1 MCGIFGYFQ
10 RKGRGLS
17 ARQLEKMQ
25 HRLYHRGPDG
35 QGLFDRAP
43 GMAIGNNR
51 LAIIDVEGGDQP
63 FFTRDGKV
71 GLVQNGEIYNY
82 IELREDLIARG
93 VELHTHSD
101 TEVLLHMF
109 LEFGPDFVHQLTGM
123 FTIAV
128 ADGRDG
134 TLWIYRDPL
143 GVKPMFITEFDG
155 DILFASEIKA
165 LLDCDIPRV
174 VDTEALHHYMTFG
187 YVPAPWTMFKGV
199 RHLMPGHRMC
209 ITKDAVRTECWWDLS
224 TQQTQPITQD
234 EFNDRFIN
242 LMRRSVELRMRADV
256 PFGAFL
262 SGGLDSS
269 TIVGLMQQQ
278 SSTPIRTFAIGF
290 EDARFDESKFA
301 QIAAD
306 RFGTNHSMEVVG
318 PEIVSQWGRTI
329 YFCDQPHSDVS
340 FLPYNQLAKS
350 AVRDHEVKMVLTGDG
365 GDELFGGYQHYTDF
379 FATNPDVTNANMAAR
394 YLQHRALIQESE
406 KHSLYSPALSK
417 QTAGLNTTDVAQ
429 GWLDKVQHWD
439 LHNQAMWL
447 DVSLLLPGNNLVKPD
462 RMTMAESL
470 EARDPF
476 LDKALAEFAF
486 TVPGDFKIRNGE
498 PRYAYKQAVKDMLG
512 DELTF
517 RKKSMFTVPIGEWF
531 KSVLRPATEVFLS
544 PSRIAERGLFNPD
557 AVQTMMREHFS
568 GNDHT
573 RQLRQLIALE
583 LWHLVFIDQKEV
595 SPENA
600 SGLINDALMVSSV

>member
-10 RKGRGLS
+10 RKGQGLTAS
-17 ARQLEKMQ
+17 QLEQMQ
-25 HRLYHRGPDG
+25 RRLFHRGPDG
-35 QGLFDRAP
+35 QGLFDAVA

-51 LAIIDVEGGDQP
+51 LAIIDVEGGQQP
-63 FFTRDGKV
+63 VISADGRV

-82 IELREDLIARG
+82 IELREELIARG
-93 VELHTHSD
+93 VQLKTHSD
-101 TEVLLHMF
+101 TEVLLHLY
-109 LEFGPDFVHQLTGM
+109 LEFGPEFVHKLSGM
-123 FTIAV
+123 YTIAI
-128 ADGRDG
+128 ADVREGCMW
-134 TLWIYRDPL
+134 LYRDPM
-143 GVKPMFITEFDG
+143 GVKPLFITENEG
-155 DILFASEIKA
+155 TLLFASEIKA
-165 LLDCDIPRV
+165 LLDCGIPRK

-187 YVPAPWTMFKGV
+187 YVPAPWTMFQGV
-199 RHLMPGHRMC
+199 RHLMPGHRMR
-209 ITKDAVRTECWWDLS
+209 ITKDAIKTDCWFDLS
-224 TQQTQPITQD
+224 QQESAPITQD
-234 EFNDRFIN
+234 EFNEKFIS

-269 TIVGLMQQQ
+269 TVVALMQQQ
-278 SSTPIRTFAIGF
+278 SDTPIRTFAIGF
-290 EDARFDESKFA
+290 EDVRFDESKFA
-301 QIAAD
+301 QMAAD

-318 PEIVSQWGRTI
+318 PDIVSQWGRTI
-329 YFCDQPHSDVS
+329 YYCDQPHSDVS

-350 AVRDHEVKMVLTGDG
+350 AVRDKQVKMVLTGDG

-379 FATNPDVTNANMAAR
+379 FAKNPNLTPPQMAER
-394 YLQHRALIQESE
+394 YLGHRALIQESE
-406 KHSLYSPALSK
+406 KQNLYSADLTR
-417 QTAGLNTTDVAQ
+417 QTAGLNTVTVAQ
-429 GWLDKVQHWD
+429 SWLDKVQHWD

-476 LDKALAEFAF
+476 LDKDLAEFAF
-486 TVPGDFKIRNGE
+486 TVRGDFKIQHGE
-498 PRYAYKQAVKDMLG
+498 PRYAYKQAVKNLLG

-544 PSRIAERGLFNPD
+544 PKRIESRGLFNPD
-557 AVQTMMREHFS
+557 AVQKMLHDHF
-568 GNDHT
+568 NDIDHT

-583 LWHLVFIDQKEV
+583 LWHLVFIDQAEI

-600 SGLINDALMVSSV
+600 SSLINDALLASTV